1 MGYEPLEAG
10 DASMLIETEAVYEN
24 GVLHPL
30 EPLPLAHREHVK
42 ITVSRSQDEDWLD
55 WEFMDAC
62 AADAVGAATLD
73 QVRSALSK
81 IRGSMDQSIDQERG
95 EY

>member
-1 MGYEPLEAG
+1 
-10 DASMLIETEAVYEN
+10 MLIETEAVYEN

-30 EPLPLAHREHVK
+30 DPLPLAQREHVK
-42 ITVSRSQDEDWLD
+42 ITVARTQDEDWID

-62 AADAVGAATLD
+62 AADADGAPSLD

-81 IRGSMDQSIDQERG
+81 IRGSMDEAIDQDRG
-95 EY
+95 KV